1 MKIQKIIFLLL
12 FFSIGVFGQS
22 SFQFISDKD
31 KIKIPF
37 QFINNL
43 IFVPI
48 QVNGVEL
55 TFLLDTGVEETIL
68 FSLLDKDQVE
78 FNNVE
83 KIKLKGLGNAEF
95 IEGLKS
101 SKNKIVVTPTFFD
114 PSHTIYIIL
123 NEDINISSGVGIP
136 VNGIM
141 GYGFFKDY
149 PMEIDYVNHYITVY
163 KHKSKAVIKKYKKF
177 KKYPIILENNK
188 PYIETKFAIDTT
200 FIEAKLLIDLGNSD
214 AVWLFQNKLKSF
226 ELPEPNFSDFLGQG
240 FSGPIFGKR
249 AKLAKFSLGEFVF
262 ENPIVAFPDSL
273 STQSVKLVKNRVGS
287 IGAEILKRFTLFIDY
302 RNSEIAIRKNRN
314 FSVPFNYNMSG
325 LEIHHIGL
333 KWIPEKIQFNKSQLI
348 QSTESVGFYYKF
360 VLKPI
365 YVISNVREDSPAA
378 ECGLKKED
386 IIVSINKKEA
396 HLLSL
401 QEINNLLKSEEGKLI
416 KMEVQRG
423 SQFLNFSFVLKS
435 IL

>member
-101 SKNKIVVTPTFFD
+101 SKNKIVVTPNFFD

-141 GYGFFKDY
+141 GFGFFKDY
-149 PMEIDYVNHYITVY
+149 PMEIDYVNHYITVF
-163 KHKSKAVIKKYKKF
+163 KHKSKAVIKK
-177 KKYPIILENNK
+177 
-188 PYIETKFAIDTT
+188 
-200 FIEAKLLIDLGNSD
+200 
-214 AVWLFQNKLKSF
+214 
-226 ELPEPNFSDFLGQG
+226 
-240 FSGPIFGKR
+240 
-249 AKLAKFSLGEFVF
+249 
-262 ENPIVAFPDSL
+262 
-273 STQSVKLVKNRVGS
+273 
-287 IGAEILKRFTLFIDY
+287 
-302 RNSEIAIRKNRN
+302 
-314 FSVPFNYNMSG
+314 
-325 LEIHHIGL
+325 
-333 KWIPEKIQFNKSQLI
+333 
-348 QSTESVGFYYKF
+348 
-360 VLKPI
+360 
-365 YVISNVREDSPAA
+365 
-378 ECGLKKED
+378 
-386 IIVSINKKEA
+386 
-396 HLLSL
+396 
-401 QEINNLLKSEEGKLI
+401 
-416 KMEVQRG
+416 
-423 SQFLNFSFVLKS
+423 
-435 IL
+435 